1 MRIKNYNMVET
12 NKLQILQ
19 KKNNNNNNNNLKITV
34 SISAFDK
41 DINRGW
47 AEEKEF

>member
-19 KKNNNNNNNNLKITV
+19 KNNNNNNNLKISV